1 MLVQKRKNMHIS
13 DESCDATKAGV
24 DINRNY
30 GFRWGETEDTHNDK
44 ELTECATESFMGT
57 KPFSEPETQA
67 MRDFLKANKDQI
79 HFVYNLHCAG
89 N

>member
-1 MLVQKRKNMHIS
+1 
-13 DESCDATKAGV
+13 
-24 DINRNY
+24 
-30 GFRWGETEDTHNDK
+30 
-44 ELTECATESFMGT
+44 MGT

-67 MRDFLKANKDQI
+67 MRDFLTANKDQI